1 MLFLDEKL
9 WSVFL
14 IKIEGFILNLL
25 LFDLGLTFGE
35 PLLIDKLC
43 SEFIYFIV
51 ETFLFSSIFI
61 LYTGFTFK
69 ISLGTGV
76 VIGEG
81 LFE

>member
-25 LFDLGLTFGE
+25 LFDLGLIFGE
-35 PLLIDKLC
+35 PLDIDKLY

-51 ETFLFSSIFI
+51 EIFLFSSIFI